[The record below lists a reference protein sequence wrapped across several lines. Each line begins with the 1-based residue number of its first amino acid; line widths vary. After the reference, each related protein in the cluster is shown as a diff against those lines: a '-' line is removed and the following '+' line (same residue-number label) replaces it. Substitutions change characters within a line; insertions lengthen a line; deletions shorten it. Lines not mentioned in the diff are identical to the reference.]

1 MLIHFFS
8 QGKILNGNTIAFFLI
23 EMEYLTTARRLVNT
37 VADWMAERK
46 SSATKRKNKNVSR
59 KLYSLY
65 RYSNKVCEQDNKK
78 VARGGGGPGGWW
90 GGYHPS
96 PKSLLPH
103 IPRCFS
109 FSNPLIL
116 FVHLHKLS
124 AGKRVEIKLLRR
136 WTQLGA
142 KKSIFFFPNS
152 MIRLNS
158 HSNIAWNISGRSY
171 I

>member
-1 MLIHFFS
+1 
-8 QGKILNGNTIAFFLI
+8 
-23 EMEYLTTARRLVNT
+23 
-37 VADWMAERK
+37 MAERK

-59 KLYSLY
+59 KLYFLY
-65 RYSNKVCEQDNKK
+65 RYSNKVFEQDNKK
-78 VARGGGGPGGWW
+78 VARGGGGPGVDGEVTIPLQS
-90 GGYHPS
+90 PS
-96 PKSLLPH
+96 FPH

-116 FVHLHKLS
+116 FVRLHKLS

-158 HSNIAWNISGRSY
+158 HRNIAWNISGRSY